1 MSTVHRIQTVSCSDI
16 RVAKKEYDQL
26 NEDRLTSLEA
36 ISVLAKSIGDVMAI
50 MGGCRNSIFEFFE
63 FFSANNSL
71 KSSKFSE
78 SKSKTW
84 PVF

>member
-1 MSTVHRIQTVSCSDI
+1 MSGGIFI
-16 RVAKKEYDQL
+16 RGF
-26 NEDRLTSLEA
+26 
-36 ISVLAKSIGDVMAI
+36 SIEIYPDFYSPNIIPALV
-50 MGGCRNSIFEFFE
+50 GGCRNSIFEFFE